1 MLVIVFILWKS
12 KGFYDENITTPTT
25 SHCSLNPQLSYL
37 GTKTRVEFK
46 GSCLKQN
53 KITYDHGKIVNIYI
67 VYEIGKNFNMSSYS
81 TLKNCLF
88 GAFSLTKKAD
98 IDISINIL
106 DVELDLIDIDFFYT
120 LVVELVEM

>member
-25 SHCSLNPQLSYL
+25 SHFSLNPQLSYL

-106 DVELDLIDIDFFYT
+106 DV
-120 LVVELVEM
+120 

>member
-1 MLVIVFILWKS
+1 
-12 KGFYDENITTPTT
+12 
-25 SHCSLNPQLSYL
+25 
-37 GTKTRVEFK
+37 
-46 GSCLKQN
+46 
-53 KITYDHGKIVNIYI
+53 
-67 VYEIGKNFNMSSYS
+67 MSSYS

-106 DVELDLIDIDFFYT
+106 DVELDLIDIDFFHT

>member
-25 SHCSLNPQLSYL
+25 SHCILNPQLSYL

-106 DVELDLIDIDFFYT
+106 DVELDLIDIDFFHT